1 MHSRTACLPDL
12 CALLSLVVAAV
23 GGGEGIGPLSMVAQV
38 HDLPVPYR
46 LRTSHA
52 RLGDGTNGLARTS
65 RERVIRSS

>member
-1 MHSRTACLPDL
+1 MSRTARLPDL

-23 GGGEGIGPLSMVAQV
+23 GGGEDIGPLSTVAQV